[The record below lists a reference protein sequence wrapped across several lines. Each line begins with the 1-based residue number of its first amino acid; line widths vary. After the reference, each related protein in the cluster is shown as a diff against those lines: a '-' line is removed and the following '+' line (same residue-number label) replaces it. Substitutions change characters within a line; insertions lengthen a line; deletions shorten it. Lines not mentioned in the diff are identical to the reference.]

1 MPVNWVRSITTENN
15 FNYRV
20 RRHSKGENFEKTI
33 FENNFPVS
41 VSTITKSEECLLF
54 YSFVCSFVC
63 FFSVLSSVHIR
74 TYARAYSWNFEKYV
88 FFYFPENIVCIKW
101 EWLINFSQLT
111 AAFSFVF
118 IYWKIP
124 AENVGNG
131 ISETGPKLK
140 NFLGNMVLDS
150 PSLERLLHSYFS
162 FRASAPKSHATPKV
176 FDRCY

>member
-1 MPVNWVRSITTENN
+1 MPVSWVRSITTENN

-41 VSTITKSEECLLF
+41 VSTITEKGRMSSILLICLFICLF
-54 YSFVCSFVC
+54 

-74 TYARAYSWNFEKYV
+74 TYTCAYSWNFEKYV

-101 EWLINFSQLT
+101 GWLINFSQLT

-118 IYWKIP
+118 ICWKIP

-140 NFLGNMVLDS
+140 NFLGSMVL
-150 PSLERLLHSYFS
+150 
-162 FRASAPKSHATPKV
+162 
-176 FDRCY
+176 